1 MEESK
6 KCSWFSKGQNLEIVK
21 VLWSAHYNIYNYID
35 DLTGREKI
43 SIDKI
48 CKATTARRIQTRVVF
63 GYILHQNQDQDK
75 DQAG

>member
-6 KCSWFSKGQNLEIVK
+6 ECSWISKGQKLETVR
-21 VLWSAHYNIYNYID
+21 VLWSAHHNIYNYTD
-35 DLTGREKI
+35 DLAGREKI
-43 SIDKI
+43 STNKI
-48 CKATTARRIQTRVVF
+48 CKATTARMIQTRVVF